1 MIWLILALGAALFSS
16 VRAVFVKHN
25 VKSLNPLFVAWA
37 WAFFGFIFLTPLL
50 FFIEIPTI
58 TTTFWIAFVV
68 TVILNTIAFNVYV
81 KALKY
86 GDLSVTVPMTA
97 FTPLFLLI
105 TSPLIV
111 GEFPTTQGLFG
122 VLAIVVGSYVLH
134 IKEKKHGL
142 LEPFKALIKQ
152 KGPRLMLLLAA
163 IWSITANVDKV
174 GINNSSPFFWA
185 ICLAGGLSVSMF
197 IVVLFKAREEIK
209 KLPKHIKTVAPMGFF
224 MALTLV
230 TQFQALTFAIVPYV
244 IAVKRLSGLLG
255 VVWGKVIFGED
266 HFKDRIL
273 GAAIMVTGVVLIAF
287 S

>member
-1 MIWLILALGAALFSS
+1 MLWLMLALGAALFSS
-16 VRAVFVKHN
+16 FRAVFVKHN
-25 VKSLNPLFVAWA
+25 VKSLDPLFVAWS

-50 FFIEIPTI
+50 FFIEIPTM
-58 TTTFWIAFVV
+58 TKTFFIALIV
-68 TVILNTIAFNVYV
+68 TIILNTIAFNVYV
-81 KALKY
+81 KALKH

-105 TSPLIV
+105 TSPIIV
-111 GEFPTTQGLFG
+111 GEFPSTQGLFG
-122 VLAIVVGSYVLH
+122 VLAIVIGSYVLH
-134 IKEKKHGL
+134 IKEKKDGIL
-142 LEPFKALIKQ
+142 APFKALIKQ

-163 IWSITANVDKV
+163 IWSITANVDKI
-174 GINNSSPFFWA
+174 GIQNSSPFFWA
-185 ICLAGGLSVSMF
+185 ICMSAGLSVSMF

-255 VVWGKVIFGED
+255 VIWGKIIFKED

-273 GAAIMVTGVVLIAF
+273 GAAIMVAGVILIAL